1 MVKKKKGKEI
11 QIVNDRPVWPPMKN
25 QIKGAIRR
33 IFRLSPWMKLS
44 LQKARVEKPKVLKD
58 GSVSKKPDVYYRC
71 AMCLGEF
78 KQKDVQVDHIVP
90 VVPIDRTVQDMS
102 YDEIVDR
109 IFCDLDNLQVL
120 CKSCHDIKSKNE
132 KKNKVG
138 KS

>member
-1 MVKKKKGKEI
+1 VKKKKSKEI
-11 QIVNDRPVWPPMKN
+11 QIVNGRPIWPPMKN

-90 VVPIDRTVQDMS
+90 VVPIERTLQEMS

-109 IFCDLDNLQVL
+109 IFCGLDNLQVL
-120 CKSCHDIKSKNE
+120 CKSCHDIKTKNE